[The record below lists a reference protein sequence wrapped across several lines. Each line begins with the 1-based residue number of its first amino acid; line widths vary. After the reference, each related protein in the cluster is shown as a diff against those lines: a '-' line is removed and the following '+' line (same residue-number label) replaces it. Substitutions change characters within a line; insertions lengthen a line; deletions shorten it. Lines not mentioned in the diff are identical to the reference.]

1 MPARTPDQKQ
11 YWSQTNK
18 VIGHKLKDY
27 YQACTTEELPPRL
40 RDALKN
46 LDHETEN
53 SAEQFEVVRPSRG
66 DRK

>member
-40 RDALKN
+40 RDALKK
-46 LDHETEN
+46 LDDETEKP
-53 SAEQFEVVRPSRG
+53 AESVRGSPPLAR
-66 DRK
+66 R

>member
-18 VIGHKLKDY
+18 VGHKLKDY

-40 RDALKN
+40 LAALKK
-46 LDHETEN
+46 LDEETEP
-53 SAEQFEVVRPSRG
+53 SAGQVEVIRDIES
-66 DRK
+66 